1 MEVNKD
7 ITYIKSLDLLRGLAA
22 ISVTLFH
29 FVIIGRLSHPSLF
42 RDVFSIGHLG
52 VQVFFVIS
60 GFVIPFSMYKG
71 NYSLKKI
78 VTFFKK
84 RIVRLE
90 PPYLA
95 SILLIFLINWI
106 FFISPYWHEEL
117 LDVSFKQV
125 VFHLG
130 YLNSFFN
137 EGWLNQVYWSL
148 GIEFQYY
155 FFIAFF
161 YIIISGSL
169 LKWGVSYILL
179 ISLSFL
185 FPFDSF
191 LFQHLP
197 FFVIGILVFRFLTE
211 KDSIKI
217 FIVFLIVT
225 LVVICFKYNSSFEYL
240 MASIL
245 PLFFF
250 FLIKNVGKIGEF
262 LGKISYSI
270 YLIHVPIGQHLI
282 KIGIGFTQN
291 VLEETLLIILTFLI
305 TLFFSY
311 IFYKLIEKPSQAF
324 TKRFRY

>member
-1 MEVNKD
+1 MSV
-7 ITYIKSLDLLRGLAA
+7 IKLD
-22 ISVTLFH
+22 
-29 FVIIGRLSHPSLF
+29 
-42 RDVFSIGHLG
+42 
-52 VQVFFVIS
+52 
-60 GFVIPFSMYKG
+60 K
-71 NYSLKKI
+71 
-78 VTFFKK
+78 
-84 RIVRLE
+84 
-90 PPYLA
+90 
-95 SILLIFLINWI
+95 
-106 FFISPYWHEEL
+106 
-117 LDVSFKQV
+117 
-125 VFHLG
+125 

-137 EGWLNQVYWSL
+137 EGWLNQVYLSL

-155 FFIAFF
+155 FFMAFF
-161 YIIISGSL
+161 FIIISGSL
-169 LKWGVSYILL
+169 LKWGVSFILL
-179 ISLSFL
+179 MFLSFL

-211 KDSIKI
+211 KDNIKI

-225 LVVICFKYNSSFEYL
+225 LIVICFKYNSSFEL
-240 MASIL
+240 MAGIL

-282 KIGIGFTQN
+282 KLGVDFTQN
-291 VLEETLLIILTFLI
+291 VLEETLLIIFTFLI

-324 TKRFRY
+324 TKRFRYQR